1 MMPRS
6 SGKSMPACSS
16 GRCAVPWP
24 LQVGGV
30 DAVRLVGVRM
40 PSVADRRPVVRM
52 LKVELR
58 IRAHRSRATPGS
70 LTLLSALKPGGAVK
84 LIVAR
89 VLTPRVADNASPAFK
104 G

>member
-1 MMPRS
+1 
-6 SGKSMPACSS
+6 
-16 GRCAVPWP
+16 
-24 LQVGGV
+24 
-30 DAVRLVGVRM
+30 
-40 PSVADRRPVVRM
+40 M

-70 LTLLSALKPGGAVK
+70 LILLNALK

-89 VLTPRVADNASPAFK
+89 VLTPRVAGNASPAFK